1 MWFKASFA
9 ILYPDS
15 KGITLTVCIT
25 QPTSEEYEA
34 AVNRR
39 CTHILQI
46 NTESKDK
53 TFLTEKY

>member
-1 MWFKASFA
+1 M
-9 ILYPDS
+9 LYPES
-15 KGITLTVCIT
+15 KGISLTVCVT
-25 QPTSEEYEA
+25 HLTSEEYEA
-34 AVNRR
+34 AVNMQ